1 MRRFTLVVMFLA
13 IFSAPVLSCDFC
25 IKGRQ
30 AFRASTPVLIEGLGR
45 HHHPVSTTNEEAQ
58 CYFDQGLT
66 FCFAFNHDEAARSFR
81 RASELDSTLAMAYW
95 GVAYSLGSNYNQ
107 PIDSVREV
115 EAYNNIQK
123 ALSLSK
129 HASQAERDYINAMA
143 VRYTSDAKPNYAA
156 LDSAYMKAMLKLHLQ
171 YPDDE
176 DAATLFV
183 ESAMNLRPW
192 KLWNKDGT
200 PAPGT
205 EEIVSVLESVMRRN
219 PDHAGAI
226 HFYIHAVESSPDPF
240 RALSPAD
247 RLGRQVP
254 AAGHLVHMPGHAYI
268 RTGFYE
274 ESIKANYEAV
284 KLDSTYVA
292 AGGGSGFYG
301 MIYYPHNIHFLA
313 VSYALDGQFEKAF
326 HYSKMLDDVAG
337 PTYSFDPHIEGVG
350 PTKWYILAK
359 YHKWDTIL
367 SESSPDSNLKVL
379 TAVWHFAR
387 GMAFAAKSDITN
399 AKTELAE
406 FDNLEKDFQKGALMC
421 MINDAHIVAPIPR
434 LLLKAQIAVSEN
446 KPEDAVR
453 YLYEAA
459 SIKDALEYDEPEAW
473 YIAPRETLGALLI
486 KLKRYDEAEK
496 VFRDDL
502 AVYPKEGR
510 LLFGLMTALRL
521 NGKTYEAAMIEQ
533 DFKRSWERADTELSI
548 ENL

>member
-1 MRRFTLVVMFLA
+1 MRRFTCVVMLLA
-13 IFSAPVLSCDFC
+13 IFSVPVLSCDFC

-45 HHHPVSTTNEEAQ
+45 HHHPVTTTNQEAQ

-81 RASELDSTLAMAYW
+81 RAAELDSTLAMAYW

-115 EAYNNIQK
+115 EAHKNIQM

-129 HASQAERDYINAMA
+129 HASPAELDYINAMA
-143 VRYTSDAKPNYAA
+143 VRYTDDPKPNYAA
-156 LDSAYMKAMLKLHLQ
+156 LDSAYMNAMQKLHQQ

-205 EEIVSVLESVMRRN
+205 EEIVDVLESVMRRN

-226 HFYIHAVESSPDPF
+226 HFYIHAVESSPEPY
-240 RALSPAD
+240 RALAPAD

-274 ESIKANYEAV
+274 KSIEVNYAAV

-292 AGGGSGFYG
+292 QGGGSGFYG

-350 PTKWYILAK
+350 PTKSYILTK
-359 YHKWDTIL
+359 YHKWDIIL
-367 SESSPDSNLKVL
+367 GEPAPDTNLKVL

-387 GMAFAAKSDITN
+387 GMAFAAKGEV
-399 AKTELAE
+399 AKAKAELAE
-406 FDNLEKDFQKGALMC
+406 FDKLEKEFITGALMG

-434 LLLKAQIAVSEN
+434 LILKAQIAVAEN
-446 KPEDAVR
+446 KSEDAVKF
-453 YLYEAA
+453 LYEAA
-459 SIKDALEYDEPEAW
+459 AIKDALEYDEPEAW
-473 YIAPRETLGALLI
+473 YIAPREILGAVLI
-486 KLKRYDEAEK
+486 NLKRYNEAEK
-496 VFRDDL
+496 VFRQDL
-502 AVYPKEGR
+502 VVYPKEGR

-521 NGKTYEAAMIEQ
+521 NGKTYEATMVEQ
-533 DFKRSWERADTELSI
+533 DFKRAWERADTELSI